1 MQYNITEGK
10 KKEKKKKQDKV
21 WQNFLVKG
29 AIPKLRSKCKCQ
41 NYNNYTTT

>member
-1 MQYNITEGK
+1 MQYNITEG
-10 KKEKKKKQDKV
+10 KKKQDKV

-41 NYNNYTTT
+41 NYNNNIALL